1 MDEIGYKEETMPLKI
16 TRFINLVL
24 ASMITGNA
32 IGSLTFVFPAL
43 HELDPQAK
51 TAAEQALTRR
61 YLPIMRVLMPATVVS
76 CLAVLGMMRDRQ
88 SAAFRLTL
96 AGTAGFVGMLGITAI
111 ELPINK
117 QTLEVAPESPPA
129 DWPDTRARW
138 ERFNRLR
145 TLCEVIGWAC
155 LYLGA
160 LSPERSTR
168 RYGL

>member
-1 MDEIGYKEETMPLKI
+1 MTLKI
-16 TRFINLVL
+16 IRFINLVL
-24 ASMITGNA
+24 ASVITGNA

-76 CLAVLGMMRDRQ
+76 CLAVLRLMRDRR
-88 SAAFRLTL
+88 SAAFQFTL
-96 AGTAGFVGMLGITAI
+96 AGTAAFVGMLGVTAI

-117 QTLEVAPESPPA
+117 QTLEVAPESPPG
-129 DWPDTRARW
+129 DWSDTRARW
-138 ERFNRLR
+138 EQFNRLR
-145 TLCEVIGWAC
+145 TLCEVVGWAC

-160 LSPERSTR
+160 VKQYE
-168 RYGL
+168 GE

>member
-1 MDEIGYKEETMPLKI
+1 MVLKI

-24 ASMITGNA
+24 VSLITGNA
-32 IGSLTFVFPAL
+32 IGSLAFVFPAL
-43 HELDPQAK
+43 HDLDPQAK
-51 TAAEQALTRR
+51 IAAEQALTRR
-61 YLPIMRVLMPATVVS
+61 YLPIMRVLMPLTVIS
-76 CLAVLGMMRDRQ
+76 CLAVLGLMRDRQ

-96 AGTAGFVGMLGITAI
+96 AGTAGFVGMLGVTAV

-117 QTLEVAPESPPA
+117 QTLDVAPEAPPA

-145 TLCEVIGWAC
+145 TLCEVVGWCC

-160 LSPERSTR
+160 MKEGAGR
-168 RYGL
+168 

>member
-1 MDEIGYKEETMPLKI
+1 MALKL
-16 TRFINLVL
+16 TRLINLVL
-24 ASMITGNA
+24 VSLITGNA
-32 IGSLTFVFPAL
+32 IGSLAFVFPAL

-51 TAAEQALTRR
+51 IAAEQALTRR
-61 YLPIMRVLMPATVVS
+61 HLPIMRVLMPLTVMS
-76 CLAVLGMMRDRQ
+76 CLAVLGLMRDRR

-96 AGTAGFVGMLGITAI
+96 AGTAGFVGMLAVTAV

-117 QTLEVAPESPPA
+117 QTLNVAPSAPPA

-145 TLCEVIGWAC
+145 TLCEVVGWCC

-160 LSPERSTR
+160 VKDYNNE
-168 RYGL
+168 